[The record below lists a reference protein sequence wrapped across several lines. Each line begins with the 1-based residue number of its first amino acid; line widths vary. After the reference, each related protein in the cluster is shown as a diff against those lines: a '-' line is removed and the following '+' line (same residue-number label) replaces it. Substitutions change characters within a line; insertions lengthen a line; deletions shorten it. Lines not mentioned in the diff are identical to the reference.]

1 MKLRGNVSD
10 LSHDEWVRSPITL
23 LQKFPALLNFSGP
36 GSVFQTSVA
45 PAIAYLCRREVIGD
59 WAVNS
64 GISVFM
70 HVWSS
75 HIAEYKS
82 TG

>member
-1 MKLRGNVSD
+1 MFTDHSAAKVPSVVELF
-10 LSHDEWVRSPITL
+10 WVRICPL
-23 LQKFPALLNFSGP
+23 DEHCARDGVPLQ
-36 GSVFQTSVA
+36 T
-45 PAIAYLCRREVIGD
+45 RGD
-59 WAVNS
+59 GAVNS

-75 HIAEYKS
+75 HIAECKS